1 MTTSPRVAIVTGGSS
16 GIGLACGKALVDA
29 GYDVVLTAR
38 REDVLREAAASIG
51 ARHVAGDSSEVD
63 GFAAVVDACERVDL
77 LVHAA
82 GIMQGTFVRKETVE
96 TFDNVLRVNLRSA
109 FITSNAVL
117 PKMPSGGR
125 IIFLSSSSAHAP
137 QPGRA
142 AYSASKAGLNAFASA
157 MSREVDRDGIGVH
170 ILTTGPVATPM
181 LEDVHFPMLALNPED
196 VAGAVLYLAQLPPN
210 IALLEISV
218 DSVQQGPF
226 APEPLVPAEAK
237 KRGRTKL

>member
-1 MTTSPRVAIVTGGSS
+1 MTGGSS
-16 GIGLACGKALVDA
+16 GIGLACGKALVGA

-38 REDVLREAAASIG
+38 REAALREAATAIG
-51 ARHVAGDSSEVD
+51 ARYVAGDSAEVD

-82 GIMQGTFVRKETVE
+82 GVMQGTFVRKESLA

-109 FITSNAVL
+109 FITSAAVL
-117 PKMPSGGR
+117 PKMPAGGR

-142 AYSASKAGLNAFASA
+142 AYSASKAGLNAFAAA
-157 MSREVDRDGIGVH
+157 MAKEVDRDGIGVH
-170 ILTTGPVATPM
+170 IVTTGPVATPM
-181 LEDVHFPMLALNPED
+181 LEDVHFPMLALNPPD
-196 VAGAVLYLAQLPPN
+196 VAGAVVFLAQMPPN
-210 IALLEISV
+210 VALLEVSL

-226 APEPLVPAEAK
+226 APEPLVPAEAVR
-237 KRGRTKL
+237 RGRTERPQ